1 MANYLGNLAT
11 EYRLRGRAR
20 FFDAHP
26 ASSVI
31 IGLGIV
37 GALNDRERDD
47 DGTFKVSLGGDFE
60 YFRSEAL
67 VDRVWFLTK
76 KPHNRH
82 ELRIVV
88 GRTADSDVS
97 IPDLSIAVEHC
108 AFVAGPFG
116 LKVMDLGSVNATVVD
131 GTELNKNEAAP
142 LHSGSKIIVGRFEFE
157 YLRHTDFVDRL
168 RNFGLDATGMAKKTE
183 T

>member
-1 MANYLGNLAT
+1 MATYLGNLAT

-37 GALNDRERDD
+37 GALEDKERDE
-47 DGTFKVSLGGDFE
+47 DGTFKVNLHDGFE

-76 KPHNRH
+76 KPHNRK
-82 ELRIVV
+82 ELRILV
-88 GRTADSDVS
+88 GRTADADVS
-97 IPDLSIAVEHC
+97 IPDLSIAIEHC

-116 LKVMDLGSVNATVVD
+116 LKAMDLGSVNATIVD
-131 GTELNKNEAAP
+131 GCELKKNEAAP
-142 LHSGSKIIVGRFEFE
+142 LHSGSKIIIGRFEFE

-168 RNFGLDATGMAKKTE
+168 RVFGLDAMGMKKTE

>member
-1 MANYLGNLAT
+1 M
-11 EYRLRGRAR
+11 
-20 FFDAHP
+20 
-26 ASSVI
+26 
-31 IGLGIV
+31 GLGIV
-37 GALNDRERDD
+37 GALNEKQREE

-67 VDRVWFLTK
+67 LDRVWFLTK

-116 LKVMDLGSVNATVVD
+116 LKAMDLGSVNATVVD
-131 GTELNKNEAAP
+131 GTELKKNEAAP
-142 LHSGSKIIVGRFEFE
+142 LHSGSKIVIGRFEFE
-157 YLRHTDFVDRL
+157 YLRHTDFVERL
-168 RNFGLDATGMAKKTE
+168 RNFGLDATGMVKKTE
-183 T
+183 G